1 MSIAPVVARALLG
14 LVFLLFGF
22 DGLFHFV
29 PLPPMPEAALSVIA
43 TLKSYR
49 LFYVVKAIEISAAT
63 LLLTNRFATLALCLL
78 APILFNIFWFDL
90 NLDMKS
96 LPVSLVLIG
105 LEVYLL
111 VGRRA
116 SLAPLFAWRT

>member
-1 MSIAPVVARALLG
+1 MSIAPVVARVLLG

-29 PLPPMPEAALSVIA
+29 PVPPMPEAALAVIE

-49 LFYVVKAIEISAAT
+49 LFYVVKAIEISSAT
-63 LLLTNRFATLALCLL
+63 LLLTNRFATLALCFL

-111 VGRRA
+111 VIRRT
-116 SLAPLFAWRT
+116 SIAPLLAWRS

>member
-1 MSIAPVVARALLG
+1 MSIAPVVARVLLG
-14 LVFLLFGF
+14 LMFLLFGF

-29 PLPPMPEAALSVIA
+29 PLPPMPEAALSVIE

-63 LLLTNRFATLALCLL
+63 LLLTNRLATLALFLL

-111 VGRRA
+111 VVRRA
-116 SLAPLFAWRT
+116 SIAPLLAWRT